1 MKNGSLREY
10 DPEKDGEFIPEPPLP
25 ALLVVTPDGIKP

>member
-25 ALLVVTPDGIKP
+25 ALDTIVATPQ